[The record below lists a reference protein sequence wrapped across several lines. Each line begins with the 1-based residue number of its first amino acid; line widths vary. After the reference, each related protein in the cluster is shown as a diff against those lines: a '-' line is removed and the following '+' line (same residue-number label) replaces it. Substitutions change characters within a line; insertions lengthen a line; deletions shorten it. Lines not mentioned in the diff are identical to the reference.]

1 MYIEGT
7 LIGLGQAPERVV
19 STIAAGQPAEV
30 SVMDTLRQEYGELRA
45 GCIERFGED
54 FCNSVLPQSV
64 FYATQG
70 TGEFRIPAWVWFL
83 GGFIAAKVLRL

>member
-1 MYIEGT
+1 MFIEGT
-7 LIGLGQAPERVV
+7 LIGLGQAPERDV
-19 STIAAGQPAEV
+19 STIDAGQPAEV

-64 FYATQG
+64 FYAAQG
-70 TGEFRIPAWVWFL
+70 TDKLRVPAWAWFL
-83 GGFIAAKVLRL
+83 SGLFVAKVLL